1 MDKYARVRETFLLTY
16 CLYMKFIFIGLM
28 LTFSIYASAGEIF
41 GRVIGVADGDTIT
54 ILDSS
59 NTQFKIRL
67 SGIDAPEKKQP
78 YGNAS
83 KKSLSTLVYGKE
95 VTVEWLKRDRYQRV
109 VGKVLVNGVDVNLEQ
124 IKRGMAWFFKHYQNE
139 QPPQDRLDYAE
150 AQDAAEQGRLGLW
163 SEDEP
168 TPPWEFRRQI

>member
-1 MDKYARVRETFLLTY
+1 
-16 CLYMKFIFIGLM
+16 MKFTLISLLLM
-28 LTFSIYASAGEIF
+28 FSINADAGEIV
-41 GRVIGVADGDTIT
+41 GRVVGVADGDTVT
-54 ILDSS
+54 VLDSS

-67 SGIDAPEKKQP
+67 SGIDAPENKQP

-83 KKSLSTLVYGKE
+83 KKSLSSLVYGKQ

-109 VGKVLVNGVDVNLEQ
+109 VGKVLVNGIDVNLEQ
-124 IKRGMAWFFKHYQNE
+124 VKRGMAWFFKHYQNE

-150 AQDAAEQGRLGLW
+150 AQNAAQTAHLGLW
-163 SEDEP
+163 SENEP